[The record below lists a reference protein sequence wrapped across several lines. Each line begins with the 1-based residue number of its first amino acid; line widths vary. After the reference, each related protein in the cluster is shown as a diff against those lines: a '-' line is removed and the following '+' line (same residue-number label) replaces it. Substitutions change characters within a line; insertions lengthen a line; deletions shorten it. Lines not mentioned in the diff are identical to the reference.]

1 MNRKSIAYSA
11 VLLVSLVVMST
22 LLHHGV
28 IQGALRNAD
37 LELRTDRGAY
47 DVGDTVRFSGTV
59 IFTENEHVL
68 VHRVALVVDGPGG
81 EDLNLALP
89 LEGGEVQDLT
99 GDRTMA
105 GRLTAEVSLAGV
117 VSPGGTLPSGSK
129 LVGGT
134 LPDSMDCSET
144 SPSRSLRPESRSPT
158 LPALGLF
165 TSGQEFKG
173 VGETGRITYTVNWL
187 SEIVGDYQAQLVFT
201 AVGREGCRVTRSPIV
216 RFSLLA
222 AVNTPT
228 PTATPTPAPTDTPT
242 PAPTATAT
250 ATATPLPTDTPI
262 PAPTAT
268 PPPTDTPT
276 PEPTPTATATAT
288 PQPVDTPAPE
298 PTPTTAPPPPAT
310 RTPTPTPSP
319 ILTVLQE
326 PTPTPVPESLIER
339 ILTEEDPAALMQL
352 LAEAAAQD
360 PAALGAAFTTAAVQ
374 SPERVAN
381 ALAGLARMNAGLVGS
396 VLAAGLAEDP
406 AVLAAI
412 GDYLPVDAWL
422 PDDVPQP
429 GADRHSQGLW
439 QALGSDDPIESILGK
454 FRRPL
459 PNARI
464 VVGEIP
470 LGTLGNLKPVPEGFV
485 VTSFLSLG
493 TDGYLESDFIVGR
506 LTFFVEKS
514 WLQSNNLHEWAL
526 HIMRFDEPTN
536 SWNPVQAKRLRED
549 ESRVYFSAVVPA
561 FSKWVIG
568 GFPELPDAR
577 FRIDNLTVLGDAKT
591 NQPVTV
597 QVTAANLASEAA
609 ELSLP
614 LWVNGQVHSAV
625 AERFGPDET
634 RPIVFTFVPSNVGEA
649 ELRVDR
655 LVSTINVTVGPTPT
669 PTPTPPGPPVPPD
682 RGYGFPAGVI
692 VGALVALLIA
702 LTVIAALADS
712 RRKDEA

>member
-1 MNRKSIAYSA
+1 
-11 VLLVSLVVMST
+11 MST

-47 DVGDTVRFSGTV
+47 DVGDTVRFSGTL

-105 GRLTAEVSLAGV
+105 GRLTAEVSLTGV

-129 LVGGT
+129 LVGGM
-134 LPDSMDCSET
+134 LPDSMDCSEA

-187 SEIVGDYQAQLVFT
+187 SEIGGDYQAQLVFT

-228 PTATPTPAPTDTPT
+228 PTATPTPVPTDTPT

-250 ATATPLPTDTPI
+250 ATATPLPTDTPV

-268 PPPTDTPT
+268 PQPTDTPT
-276 PEPTPTATATAT
+276 PEPTPTATATPTPTPTPT
-288 PQPVDTPAPE
+288 PQPIDTPAPE
-298 PTPTTAPPPPAT
+298 PTPTTAPPPTAT

-352 LAEAAAQD
+352 LSEAAAQD

-422 PDDVPQP
+422 PDDVPQA
-429 GADRHSQGLW
+429 GADRHSPGLW
-439 QALGSDDPIESILGK
+439 QALGSGDPIESILGK
-454 FRRPL
+454 FRRPI
-459 PNARI
+459 PNAR
-464 VVGEIP
+464 VLVGEIP

-536 SWNPVQAKRLRED
+536 SWNPVQTKRLRED
-549 ESRVYFSAVVPA
+549 ESRVYFSAVLPA

-577 FRIDNLTVLGDAKT
+577 FRIDNLTVSGDAKT

-655 LVSTINVTVGPTPT
+655 LVSTINVAVGPTPT

-682 RGYGFPAGVI
+682 RGYGLPAGVI

-702 LTVIAALADS
+702 LTVIATLAGS